1 MDYGHIAFPGAARKI
16 LLPLEE
22 TVCDFLGRHTDTSL
36 CRHRRNP
43 EIEYEFCFGGI
54 LSQQF
59 AVCRSNLLEAKYVR
73 YYLYPL
79 KVYKNYVVGLGNYC
93 QVDLQNTNCDLE
105 PKVPFST

>member
-1 MDYGHIAFPGAARKI
+1 MNSA
-16 LLPLEE
+16 
-22 TVCDFLGRHTDTSL
+22 S
-36 CRHRRNP
+36 
-43 EIEYEFCFGGI
+43 GGI

-79 KVYKNYVVGLGNYC
+79 KVYKNYLVGLGNYC